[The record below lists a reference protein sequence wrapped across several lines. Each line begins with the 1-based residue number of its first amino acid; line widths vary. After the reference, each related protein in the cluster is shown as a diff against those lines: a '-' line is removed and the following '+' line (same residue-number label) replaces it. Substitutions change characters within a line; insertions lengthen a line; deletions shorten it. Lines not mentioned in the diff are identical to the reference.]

1 MGRHIATNAPV
12 LSLWA
17 TAENAVRL
25 TLKTLS
31 TPDHQSQT
39 LEELEGEQA
48 RIRST
53 GRHWLLG

>member
-1 MGRHIATNAPV
+1 MGRPIATATPG

-31 TPDHQSQT
+31 APDQQSQM